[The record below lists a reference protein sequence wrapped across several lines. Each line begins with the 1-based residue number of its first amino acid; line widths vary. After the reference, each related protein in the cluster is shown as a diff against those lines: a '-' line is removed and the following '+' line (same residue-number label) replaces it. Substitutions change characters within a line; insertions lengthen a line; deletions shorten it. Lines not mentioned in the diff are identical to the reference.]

1 MQQLW
6 GKQTTFALHSAED
19 TSSLMAVSSS
29 GLMLRGA
36 GSSQEQIER
45 TAWLFGFSTEGL
57 GALASKAET
66 TALKDAL
73 ESFA

>member
-1 MQQLW
+1 
-6 GKQTTFALHSAED
+6 
-19 TSSLMAVSSS
+19 MAVSSS
-29 GLMLRGA
+29 GLLLRGA

-57 GALASKAET
+57 SSLAYKAET
-66 TALKDAL
+66 AALKDSL

>member
-1 MQQLW
+1 MLAQL
-6 GKQTTFALHSAED
+6 
-19 TSSLMAVSSS
+19 SSS
-29 GLMLRGA
+29 GLLLCGA

-57 GALASKAET
+57 GVLASKAET

-73 ESFA
+73 